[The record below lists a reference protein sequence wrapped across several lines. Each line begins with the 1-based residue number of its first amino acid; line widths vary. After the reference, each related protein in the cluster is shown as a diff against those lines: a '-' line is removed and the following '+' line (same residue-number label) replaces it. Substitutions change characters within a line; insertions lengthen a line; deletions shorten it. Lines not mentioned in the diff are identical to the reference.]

1 MVSAKRFRCRC
12 FVAPIG
18 QGPVTEGHFL
28 TIPNRHVA
36 AILGN
41 RGGKDGG
48 TIPPARLTLRKGNQT
63 LATPPIK
70 IRQMK
75 QVNIYEAKT
84 ELSKLAERC
93 RGRRGDIEQESLP
106 RSSFQ

>member
-12 FVAPIG
+12 FVAPMG
-18 QGPVTEGHFL
+18 QGPVTEGHLL

-48 TIPPARLTLRKGNQT
+48 NDHGSPPSALDF
-63 LATPPIK
+63 
-70 IRQMK
+70 
-75 QVNIYEAKT
+75 
-84 ELSKLAERC
+84 AE
-93 RGRRGDIEQESLP
+93 G
-106 RSSFQ
+106 